1 MARYLIVAHQ
11 TATSPALVSR
21 VRAMLAVEPGAE
33 FVVLVPATPVEQL
46 PWYAEGD
53 ARSLARRVTR
63 LAKAA
68 LEAVGARVVRTEV
81 GAASPL
87 VAIDDELRAH
97 PGEYAGIVI
106 STFAP
111 GSSRWLQLDL
121 PASARARFGLEVTHV
136 TSPPSANV
144 TPIAMVAGEWEGEST
159 IPVVVGHLIGA
170 LEDPDGGIRWL
181 AAEGL
186 VAAGPRGLEL
196 LLQALIREPQSGW
209 LREGARHVLH
219 AIRRRRGQAVAHTE
233 ALERALEQP
242 LPAIG
247 IMVAASESLARL
259 REARPA

>member
-1 MARYLIVAHQ
+1 M
-11 TATSPALVSR
+11 
-21 VRAMLAVEPGAE
+21 
-33 FVVLVPATPVEQL
+33 
-46 PWYAEGD
+46 
-53 ARSLARRVTR
+53 
-63 LAKAA
+63 
-68 LEAVGARVVRTEV
+68 VRTEV

-111 GSSRWLQLDL
+111 GSSRGLQLDL

-159 IPVVVGHLIGA
+159 IPVVVGHLIGALAGDGPLPAREARRALVALGDLAVPYLVEALGHPNPTVRLGVHKVLAVTANETVAPALIRA